1 MVDVIDPGYRIV
13 VQRNNNITRL
23 ETGNVGGAIPCH
35 VEYLH
40 SGVLLEL
47 EISHDSHRQ
56 GDVLPG
62 DTKKAA
68 GNERMFTVQV
78 ELRVKPDC
86 DGWMQPGPFASL
98 VRERPAGPWLIQA
111 FNTGP

>member
-1 MVDVIDPGYRIV
+1 MG
-13 VQRNNNITRL
+13 
-23 ETGNVGGAIPCH
+23 E
-35 VEYLH
+35 
-40 SGVLLEL
+40 
-47 EISHDSHRQ
+47 
-56 GDVLPG
+56 
-62 DTKKAA
+62 AA

-98 VRERPAGPWLIQA
+98 VRETADGPWLIQA